1 MGEDMAKGKQVKV
14 LQQELDIVRREI
26 DKLRA
31 QESMLEKLIRMDSG
45 EPRVKPRAPRSN
57 VKQAVLSLLE
67 RHPAGLNAAMA
78 VEIAKEAGIQLERGS
93 VSSLLSRMKNED
105 VVTYDGSVYRLATQ
119 RRVMPGIVQPIRTSG
134 AGM

>member
-1 MGEDMAKGKQVKV
+1 MGEDMAKGKQLKV
-14 LQQELDIVRREI
+14 LEQKLDFVRREI
-26 DKLRA
+26 EKLRA
-31 QESMLEKLIRMDSG
+31 QESMLEELIRMDSG
-45 EPRVKPRAPRSN
+45 APKVKPRAPRSN
-57 VKQAVLSLLE
+57 VKQAVLNLLE

-78 VEIAKEAGIQLERGS
+78 VELAKEAGTQLERGS

-119 RRVMPGIVQPIRTSG
+119 RRTMPGVVQPIRTSG